1 MKKTILRLSAI
12 LLAFAL
18 LAPFAALAAAAPPVA
33 AAPQA
38 GCAHADYTSIYY
50 YTYAHLNDTYHEV
63 YRTERRRCNSCN
75 DIFYVGNPEPRP
87 LAEHDEPSPKTYSH
101 EVHTGDPESHY
112 AVFYGPCPIC
122 EGQAKVT
129 EETHCR
135 DNYCNRI
142 QSIGDPVLLLR

>member
-1 MKKTILRLSAI
+1 MKKTVLRLSAI

-33 AAPQA
+33 APQA
-38 GCAHADYTSIYY
+38 GCAHSSYTSSYY
-50 YTYAHLNDTYHEV
+50 YSYIALNDTYHEV

-75 DIFYVGNPEPRP
+75 DIFYVGNPVA
-87 LAEHDEPSPKTYSH
+87 LSMAEHDEPSPKTYSH

-122 EGQAKVT
+122 GGQAKVT

>member
-33 AAPQA
+33 APQA
-38 GCAHADYTSIYY
+38 GCAHSSYTSSYY
-50 YTYAHLNDTYHEV
+50 YSYIPLNDTYHEV

-75 DIFYVGNPEPRP
+75 DIFYVGNPVALP
-87 LAEHDEPSPKTYSH
+87 LAEHSIPESWTYSYEDH
-101 EVHTGDPESHY
+101 SGDPASHY
-112 AVFYGPCPIC
+112 VVYVMKCPMC
-122 EGQAKVT
+122 GLKVGEKT
-129 EETHCR
+129 SSTFCR
-135 DNYCNRI
+135 NNYCNRI